1 MKKLIIIFSLI
12 VGGFASCS
20 ILDVDIPDNLIK
32 DEYWQTKD
40 QVEASLAGVYTSL
53 NSSITQF
60 IKWGDLRSEIY
71 TIGTNEIASDDQL
84 ISQDIFTDNANAN
97 WAQVYKSIN
106 WANSFLKNARSTMD
120 KDPSITEEE
129 MLAWESEAYAV
140 RALYYFYLV
149 RTFKDVPLV
158 LEAFES
164 DGQDAY
170 RSVASEKII
179 LDTIQSDLE
188 RALIG
193 ARTSFSNPY
202 ENYGKITKNA
212 VRAILADVRLWAGDY
227 EGCVA
232 LCEELEAEYTNR
244 MIAPAEWFTI
254 FSQGNSSESIFEYQY
269 LSTEGVKSPLYGLT
283 YPADKTPLSANV
295 GIIHERILSLY
306 PPSSDEQQYGDTV
319 RRATFFTEII
329 KYTVS
334 DPYAIPTVY
343 RGVDSRDANFIFYRF
358 KEILLMKAE
367 ALGMMER
374 YNDGSD
380 VINKFRQTA
389 GLPILN
395 DASEFGAGL
404 MFFENLLDERIG
416 ELAFEGKHWF
426 SQVRMA
432 RNSGYEELVIERIV
446 SSARHTSPNLS
457 QQTMRARMLDQE
469 SWFLPYLESEVETN
483 PLLEQKDFYEGK

>member
-1 MKKLIIIFSLI
+1 MKKLIYIFSLI

-71 TIGTNEIASDDQL
+71 TFGSNESTSDDQF
-84 ISQDIFTDNANAN
+84 ITQDIFTNNANAN

-106 WANSFLKNARSTMD
+106 WVNSFLKNARSTMD

-129 MLAWESEAYAV
+129 MLAWEAEAYTV

-158 LEAFES
+158 LEVFES
-164 DGQDAY
+164 DGQEAY
-170 RSVASEKII
+170 RSVAPEEVI
-179 LDTIQSDLE
+179 LDTIQADLE

-193 ARTSFSNPY
+193 ARTSFNNPY
-202 ENYGKITKNA
+202 ENYGKITKNT

-227 EGCVA
+227 EACVT
-232 LCEELEAEYTNR
+232 LCEELEAEYATR
-244 MIAPAEWFTI
+244 MIAPSEWFTI

-269 LSTEGVKSPLYGLT
+269 LSTEGVVSPLYNLT
-283 YPADKTPLSANV
+283 YPADKTPMYANV
-295 GIIHERILSLY
+295 GIMHDRMLSLY
-306 PPSSDEQQYGDTV
+306 PPASDEQQYGDTV

-334 DPYAIPTVY
+334 DPYAMPIVY

-358 KEILLMKAE
+358 KEILLMKSE
-367 ALGMMER
+367 ALGLMER
-374 YNDGSD
+374 YNDGAD
-380 VINKFRQTA
+380 VINKLRKVA
-389 GLPILN
+389 GLPVLN
-395 DASEFGAGL
+395 DASEYGTGL
-404 MFFENLLDERIG
+404 TFFENLLDERIG

-446 SSARHTSPNLS
+446 SSARYNLPNLS
-457 QQTMRARMLDQE
+457 QQTMRARLLDQE